1 MNPTFLHGHGLCCRM
16 SDPNQPDDVT
26 SGSNV
31 NPPDTGRQGPT
42 TRQQST
48 ADTLAQAAA
57 APAAAQAAANR
68 AQAASQGAQ
77 SATSSIDYHS
87 LATAMSRLNDDSA
100 RNIEKG
106 TQPKWDFKV
115 ETFVDWQ
122 NKVEIWAE
130 SHDMKHSLQHPPVA
144 DPVQLRKHE
153 VAKRVILLTLP
164 NQDRAYVKGSLTLN
178 EIWGKLL
185 AKSMPSTDAEARR
198 SWSRF
203 SALRQAGRPMVEHVN
218 ECMTVRNQFI
228 AVGETVPEKQFIDK
242 LLNIDRELS
251 YLRPMLVRAPID
263 DIVAGLSDS
272 YSYGRQ
278 WG

>member
-1 MNPTFLHGHGLCCRM
+1 M
-16 SDPNQPDDVT
+16 SEPNQPDDVT
-26 SGSNV
+26 SGSNVV

-48 ADTLAQAAA
+48 ADPMAHAAA
-57 APAAAQAAANR
+57 APAPAQAPATR

-77 SATSSIDYHS
+77 SVNASFDYHS

-100 RNIEKG
+100 SNIEKG

-115 ETFVDWQ
+115 EMFFDWQ

-130 SHDMKHSLQHPPVA
+130 SHDIKQLLEHPPVA

-185 AKSMPSTDAEARR
+185 AKYMPSTDAEARR
-198 SWSRF
+198 LWSRL
-203 SALRQAGRPMVEHVN
+203 SALRQAGRPME
-218 ECMTVRNQFI
+218 
-228 AVGETVPEKQFIDK
+228 
-242 LLNIDRELS
+242 
-251 YLRPMLVRAPID
+251 
-263 DIVAGLSDS
+263 
-272 YSYGRQ
+272 
-278 WG
+278 

>member
-1 MNPTFLHGHGLCCRM
+1 MHKLSEFEIMHFILHACVQLHQGFHVNPTFLHGHGLRCRM
-16 SDPNQPDDVT
+16 SDPNQLDAVT

-31 NPPDTGRQGPT
+31 VNPHDTGRQGPT

-48 ADTLAQAAA
+48 ADALAQAAA
-57 APAAAQAAANR
+57 AAATAHAAANR
-68 AQAASQGAQ
+68 AQAASQEAQ
-77 SATSSIDYHS
+77 SATASIDYHS

-100 RNIEKG
+100 SNIEEG
-106 TQPKWDFKV
+106 TQPKWGFKV

-130 SHDMKHSLQHPPVA
+130 SHDIKHLLQHPPVV

-185 AKSMPSTDAEARR
+185 AKYMPSTDEEARR
-198 SWSRF
+198 LWSKF
-203 SALRQAGRPMVEHVN
+203 SVLRQAGRPMVEHVN
-218 ECMTVRNQFI
+218 ECIR
-228 AVGETVPEKQFIDK
+228 
-242 LLNIDRELS
+242 LS
-251 YLRPMLVRAPID
+251 EI
-263 DIVAGLSDS
+263 S
-272 YSYGRQ
+272 
-278 WG
+278 